1 MNVRPDTT
9 APIGVFDS
17 GVGGLSVL
25 RALQAQLPHEQ
36 FVYYAD
42 TAFCPYGGRDIAA
55 IRARAETVSAE
66 LIAAGVKLIVVAC
79 NTATIAAIA
88 HLRARFDLTFVGME
102 PGVKPAAVASRSRHI
117 GVLATV
123 SSLAGERFQTLVDA
137 HARGVTVHTRACS
150 GWVER
155 VEAGDLASVAC
166 DTMLRGDVQPL
177 MDAHCDVLVLGCTHF
192 PFLVP
197 ALREVVGPDVEL
209 LDTGPAVARQV
220 ERVLAAADARNDST
234 VRGGVTWRCSGSA
247 ETFRQQRWMLGFGE
261 GQPGLQA
268 R

>member
-25 RALQAQLPHEQ
+25 RALQAQLPNEQ

-55 IRARAETVSAE
+55 IRARAEAVSAE

-88 HLRARFDLTFVGME
+88 HLRARFDLPFVGME
-102 PGVKPAAVASRSRHI
+102 PGVKPAAETSRSRHI

-177 MDAHCDVLVLGCTHF
+177 WTRTVTCWCWAVRTSRFWFQPCAKSSAPTSNFSTPDLLSRGRSNGCSRRPTR
-192 PFLVP
+192 
-197 ALREVVGPDVEL
+197 A
-209 LDTGPAVARQV
+209 TI
-220 ERVLAAADARNDST
+220 
-234 VRGGVTWRCSGSA
+234 
-247 ETFRQQRWMLGFGE
+247 QR
-261 GQPGLQA
+261 
-268 R
+268 

>member
-1 MNVRPDTT
+1 MGRMQTELHTGIDLAVE
-9 APIGVFDS
+9 
-17 GVGGLSVL
+17 LL
-25 RALQAQLPHEQ
+25 RQDNLP
-36 FVYYAD
+36 
-42 TAFCPYGGRDIAA
+42 T
-55 IRARAETVSAE
+55 
-66 LIAAGVKLIVVAC
+66 LLK
-79 NTATIAAIA
+79 
-88 HLRARFDLTFVGME
+88 
-102 PGVKPAAVASRSRHI
+102 VASRQLENTFGLTRCWSLELDLSGRTLHCAALGEQGEFDCGDFSHPFAHLLQQGKPRELSRAASYRLDHP
-117 GVLATV
+117 G
-123 SSLAGERFQTLVDA
+123 FQALVDA

-155 VEAGDLASVAC
+155 VEAGDLTSVAC

-177 MDAHCDVLVLGCTHF
+177 LDAHCDVLVLGCTHF

-247 ETFRQQRWMLGFGE
+247 ETFRQQRWMLGFGD